1 MNICVIGTG
10 YVGLVVGTCL
20 ADFGMNV
27 TCIDKDKEK
36 IDRLSRGE
44 VPIYEIGLEEMI
56 RRNLK
61 LGRLHFS
68 TDLDAAI
75 ERSLVVYIAVGT
87 PEKDN
92 GTADLSQVF
101 EVATRICR
109 KMTEYKVIVVKSTV
123 PVGTAKKLWEFI
135 IEGREHNV
143 EFDIISNPEFL
154 REGTAV
160 DDFLHPDRIVIGGD
174 SERAMAIVRDVYR
187 PLHLIDTPFIN
198 CSNETAELCKYAANT
213 MLALKV
219 SYINEIAN
227 LCERIGADVSQVAAA
242 VGLDKRIGPHF
253 LSPGPGFGGSC
264 LPKDVKAIV
273 DVAEQLGYDFKL
285 AKASIE
291 VNRLQQEVVVEKS
304 RRLLGNFDGKVV
316 CLLGL
321 SFKPNTDDTRE
332 APALSIA
339 RKILAEGAAI
349 NAYDPV
355 ANEEAARNLKDVH
368 YFEDAYAACKGA
380 DLVIVATD
388 WNEFKHIDFSR
399 VKGVVRTPNIYDTRN
414 IYNPQTL
421 REAGFTYLGTG
432 RP

>member
-1 MNICVIGTG
+1 MNICVVGTG

-27 TCIDKDKEK
+27 TCIDKDKDK

-44 VPIYEIGLEEMI
+44 VPIYEIGLQEI
-56 RRNLK
+56 ISRNLK
-61 LGRLHFS
+61 LERLHFS
-68 TDLDAAI
+68 ADLDEAI
-75 ERSLVVYIAVGT
+75 DRSLVIYIAVGT
-87 PEKDN
+87 PEKEN

-101 EVATRICR
+101 EVAGCICKR
-109 KMTEYKVIVVKSTV
+109 MAEYKVIVIKSTV
-123 PVGTAKKLWEFI
+123 PVGTAQKLRQFI
-135 IEGREHNV
+135 LDGRENNV

-154 REGTAV
+154 REGSAV
-160 DDFLHPDRIVIGGD
+160 DDFLHPDRVVLGGD
-174 SERAMAIVRDVYR
+174 SERAMAIIRDVYR
-187 PLHLIDTPFIN
+187 PLHLIDTPIIN
-198 CSNETAELCKYAANT
+198 CTNETAELSKYAANT

-219 SYINEIAN
+219 SYVNEIAN
-227 LCERIGADVSQVAAA
+227 LCERIGADVTQVAAS

-273 DVAEQLGYDFKL
+273 DVAEQLDYDFKL
-285 AKASIE
+285 AKAAID
-291 VNRLQQEVVVEKS
+291 VNRHQQEIVVEKS
-304 RRLLGNFDGKVV
+304 RRLLGSFEDMTV

-332 APALSIA
+332 APALNIA
-339 RKILAEGAAI
+339 RQILAEGGII

-355 ANEEAARNLKDVH
+355 ANEEAARVLREVH
-368 YFEDAYAACKGA
+368 FFEDAYAACSGA
-380 DLVIVATD
+380 DLVIVTTD
-388 WNEFKHIDFSR
+388 WNEFKHLDFAR
-399 VKGVVRTPNIYDTRN
+399 VKQSVRQANFYDTRN
-414 IYNPQTL
+414 IYNPKSL

>member
-20 ADFGMNV
+20 ADFGMSV
-27 TCIDKDKEK
+27 TCIDKDKDK
-36 IDRLSRGE
+36 IARLSGGE

-68 TDLDAAI
+68 MDLDSAI
-75 ERSLVVYIAVGT
+75 EQSLVVYVAVGT

-92 GTADLSQVF
+92 GMADLSQVF

-123 PVGTAKKLWEFI
+123 PVGTAKSLREFI
-135 IEGREHNV
+135 REGRDHNV

-242 VGLDKRIGPHF
+242 VGMDKRIGPHF

-273 DVAEQLGYDFKL
+273 DVAEQLDYDFKL

-304 RRLLGNFDGKVV
+304 RRLLGSFEGKVV

-332 APALSIA
+332 APALNVA
-339 RKILAEGAAI
+339 RKILAEGAVI

-355 ANEEAARNLKDVH
+355 ANEEAARNLADLH
-368 YFEDAYAACKGA
+368 YFEDAYAACKDA
-380 DLVIVATD
+380 DLVIVTTD
-388 WNEFKHIDFSR
+388 WNEFKHLDLSR
-399 VKGVVRTPNIYDTRN
+399 VKDVVHAPNIYDTRN

-421 REAGFTYLGTG
+421 RESGFTYLGTG